1 MPPLWGGEGSTRLG
15 AIKMARLTARWR
27 DGSNDRD
34 YKHCVPHARWGQ
46 KLRLDPRD
54 INIASPNRAT
64 FEARPTRPCFQCS

>member
-34 YKHCVPHARWGQ
+34 YKHCVPHRALG
-46 KLRLDPRD
+46 PE
-54 INIASPNRAT
+54 AS
-64 FEARPTRPCFQCS
+64 TRPAGYKHREP